1 MDMLDTFLWIVD
13 NEQLQQKWEVKIW
26 PYKIDLV
33 TKEYLEKLGMEIEK
47 FEKVQ
52 YEDELLLQDKVEYIG
67 SAILKLT
74 IENNLLKVFEIAV
87 EVSKNWKL
95 IEDLQLFSQTLNIRQ
110 KLFGQPVSENLVFK
124 NYYKLCIQLFYKNIV
139 YI

>member
-1 MDMLDTFLWIVD
+1 MLDIFLWIVD
-13 NEQLQQKWEVKIW
+13 KEQLQQKWEVRIW
-26 PYKIDLV
+26 PYKIELV
-33 TKEYLEKLGMEIEK
+33 TKEYLDKLGLEIEK

-74 IENNLLKVFEIAV
+74 IENNLSKVFEIAV

-95 IEDLQLFSQTLNIRQ
+95 IMDLQLFSQTLNARQ
-110 KLFGQPVSENLVFK
+110 KLFGHPVSVDLM
-124 NYYKLCIQLFYKNIV
+124 
-139 YI
+139 

>member
-1 MDMLDTFLWIVD
+1 MLDIFLWIVD
-13 NEQLQQKWEVKIW
+13 KEQLQQKWEVRIW
-26 PYKIDLV
+26 PYKIELV
-33 TKEYLEKLGMEIEK
+33 TKEYLDKLGMEIEK

-74 IENNLLKVFEIAV
+74 IENNLSKVFEIAV

-95 IEDLQLFSQTLNIRQ
+95 INDLQLFSQTLNARQ
-110 KLFGQPVSENLVFK
+110 KLFGHPVSAEFIYYI
-124 NYYKLCIQLFYKNIV
+124 NYIR
-139 YI
+139 